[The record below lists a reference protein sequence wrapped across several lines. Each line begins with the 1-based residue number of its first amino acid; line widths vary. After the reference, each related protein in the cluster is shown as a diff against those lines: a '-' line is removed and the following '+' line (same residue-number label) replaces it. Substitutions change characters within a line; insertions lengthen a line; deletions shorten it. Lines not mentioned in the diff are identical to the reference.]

1 MRVLHV
7 NASLDP
13 VTGGGTAERTASL
26 CRALSALGVHT
37 SVLTLDIGLE
47 PQVRA
52 GLADMQ
58 VEALRCV
65 SRRFYVPQWAPR
77 RIRSAVVGADVVHLM
92 GHWTVL
98 NALAYQA
105 AWRTGTPYVVC
116 PAGALPVFGRSGRG
130 KRAYNAVVGRRL
142 VRSAAAHVAIT
153 EAERADFAAYG
164 VAPDSV
170 AVVPNGVSPEA
181 FADPGEAAQVELR
194 ARLGDDPRPY
204 LLFVGRLNPIKGPDL
219 LLEAAAAVR
228 DRLGDLRIVLAG
240 PDEGMRA
247 ALEAQAVNA
256 GLGDRVVFMG
266 PVQGPVKVAA
276 YREARMLVVPSRQEA
291 MSLVAV
297 EAGASGTPVLLTAAC
312 GFPEAERVGGGRVV
326 PATAE
331 GLADG
336 LRALLAEPAQLTEM
350 GCRLQRLV
358 LADYTWD
365 RAAHSYLNLYRS
377 LVPQPCDT
385 TSTTTEGW
393 T

>member
-13 VTGGGTAERTASL
+13 VTGGGTAERTVSL

-52 GLADMQ
+52 GLGDTQ

-65 SRRFYVPQWAPR
+65 ERRFYVPEWAPD
-77 RIRSAVVGADVVHLM
+77 RIRSAVAGADVVHLM

-98 NALAYQA
+98 NALAY
-105 AWRTGTPYVVC
+105 RTARRAGTPHVVC
-116 PAGALPVFGRSGRG
+116 PAGALPVFGRSGRH
-130 KRAYNAVVGRRL
+130 KRAYNNAVGRRL
-142 VRSAAAHVAIT
+142 VRSAAAHIAIT
-153 EAERADFAAYG
+153 EAERDDFAAYG
-164 VAPDSV
+164 VAPGSV
-170 AVVPNGVSPEA
+170 AVVPNGVSSEA
-181 FADPGEAAQVELR
+181 FADPGEAAHVELR
-194 ARLGDDPRPY
+194 ARLGGDPRPY

-219 LLEAAAAVR
+219 LLAAAAAMR

-240 PDEGMRA
+240 PDEGLRA
-247 ALEAQAVNA
+247 ALEGQAVTA

-291 MSLVAV
+291 MSLVAI
-297 EAGASGTPVLLTAAC
+297 EAGASGTPVLLTDAC
-312 GFPEAERVGGGRVV
+312 GFPDVERVGGGRVV
-326 PATAE
+326 PATVTGLAE
-331 GLADG
+331 GLG
-336 LRALLAEPAQLTEM
+336 ALLAEPAHLPEM
-350 GCRLQRLV
+350 GRRLRRLV

-365 RAAHSYLNLYRS
+365 RAARSYLHLYRS
-377 LVPQPCDT
+377 LVPPLHEALP
-385 TSTTTEGW
+385 TTTQGC
-393 T
+393 